1 MGIQQ
6 KDTLPQN
13 ISETIKIVREEYC
26 RRHKRKKS
34 PLTSKTLEGVLIS
47 APKRKFLAS

>member
-13 ISETIKIVREEYC
+13 ISETMKLVREEYC
-26 RRHKRKKS
+26 KRHKRKKS
-34 PLTSKTLEGVLIS
+34 PLISKILEELLIS
-47 APKRKFLAS
+47 APKRKILAS